1 MSEVTEFYE
10 ITVDEA
16 VYRVT
21 DEAKAGLSRICIYSD
36 GHFRFSLPA
45 NTSREDVEEFVR
57 IFEMGFTEGRRAGA
71 HYAAERVRAALHQIL
86 RLS

>member
-21 DEAKAGLSRICIYSD
+21 DEAPHGLSRICIYSD
-36 GHFRFSLPA
+36 GHFRFSLPP
-45 NTSREDVEEFVR
+45 NTSREDVEEFIR
-57 IFEMGFTEGRRAGA
+57 IFEMGFTEGRRAGT
-71 HYAAERVRAALHQIL
+71 HFAAERVRAALHQIL

>member
-10 ITVDEA
+10 IIVDEA
-16 VYRVT
+16 VYRIT
-21 DEAKAGLSRICIYSD
+21 DEATPGLSRLCIYSD

-57 IFEMGFTEGRRAGA
+57 IFKIGFTEGWRVGT
-71 HYAAERVRAALHQIL
+71 HFAAERVRAAST
-86 RLS
+86 RSFA